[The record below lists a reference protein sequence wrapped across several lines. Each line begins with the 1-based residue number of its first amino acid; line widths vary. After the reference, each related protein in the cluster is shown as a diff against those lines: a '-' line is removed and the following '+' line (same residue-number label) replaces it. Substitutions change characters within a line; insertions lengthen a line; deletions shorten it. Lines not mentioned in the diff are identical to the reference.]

1 MYSLLNTLNVN
12 FDSLRISKNS
22 KPYFHP
28 GKCGTLMIGKDEIA
42 FFGELH
48 PNVAK
53 AMDIKVCCN
62 IFELN
67 LSKTMNFLKKK
78 NDTRSEFRTS
88 YYQAS
93 IRDFSFEVKREILSI
108 DLVNLIKKIDKNLI
122 KDVLI
127 FDCYEGKKVGNKL
140 KAIAIS
146 VKIQSDNKTLEESE
160 INELSNQI
168 VSSVKEK
175 FDAKQR

>member
-1 MYSLLNTLNVN
+1 MYQS
-12 FDSLRISKNS
+12 
-22 KPYFHP
+22 
-28 GKCGTLMIGKDEIA
+28 
-42 FFGELH
+42 
-48 PNVAK
+48 
-53 AMDIKVCCN
+53 
-62 IFELN
+62 
-67 LSKTMNFLKKK
+67 
-78 NDTRSEFRTS
+78 
-88 YYQAS
+88 S
-93 IRDFSFEVKREILSI
+93 IRDFSFEVKREILSV

-127 FDCYEGKKVGNKL
+127 FDCYEGKNIGSGL

-146 VKIQSDNKTLEESE
+146 VKIQSDNKTLEEDE

>member
-1 MYSLLNTLNVN
+1 MYQS
-12 FDSLRISKNS
+12 
-22 KPYFHP
+22 
-28 GKCGTLMIGKDEIA
+28 
-42 FFGELH
+42 
-48 PNVAK
+48 
-53 AMDIKVCCN
+53 
-62 IFELN
+62 
-67 LSKTMNFLKKK
+67 
-78 NDTRSEFRTS
+78 
-88 YYQAS
+88 S
-93 IRDFSFEVKREILSI
+93 IRDFSFEVKREILSV

-127 FDCYEGKKVGNKL
+127 FDSYEGKNIGSGL